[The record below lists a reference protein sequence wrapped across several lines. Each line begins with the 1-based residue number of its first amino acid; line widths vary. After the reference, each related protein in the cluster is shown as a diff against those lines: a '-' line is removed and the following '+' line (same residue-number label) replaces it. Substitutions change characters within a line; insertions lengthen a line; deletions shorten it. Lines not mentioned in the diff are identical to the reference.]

1 MLNLVFYTNN
11 NNTQIDLNIYIS
23 MNTIVMKFGGTSVA
37 GTEKIRNIAD
47 IVIKEVKNNK
57 IIVVLSAMAGETN
70 KLQSFLDDF
79 ASQYSLES
87 DLVLTSGEQVT
98 IGLLSAQLKNK
109 GIKSIPLL
117 GWQIPIITDDNHEK
131 AKILHIDNKRIEKF
145 FEKNDVIV
153 LAGFQGISLDG
164 EITSLGRG
172 GSDTTAVA
180 IASSVGAE
188 RCDIYTDVDGV
199 YTTDPNIDQNAK
211 KIPKMSYEE
220 MLEMASTGS
229 KVLHTRSVELAMKN
243 NLTLQVLSS
252 LTKETGTF
260 IVDEKE
266 LIEKEIVSGVS
277 YSKNEAKVTI
287 SGILDKPGISAKI
300 FSLMT
305 ENNINVDMIVQ
316 NISQDR
322 ISANITFT
330 INLKD
335 FDLTKSVIEKNHN
348 SLKYKSLSLD
358 KNVAK
363 ISVIGMGMMSQA
375 GVAEKMF
382 KTLAKNEINILAIST
397 SEIKISV
404 LIEEKHTNIAVK
416 SLHEAYNL

>member
-1 MLNLVFYTNN
+1 M
-11 NNTQIDLNIYIS
+11 NI
-23 MNTIVMKFGGTSVA
+23 IVMKFGGTSVA
-37 GTEKIRNIAD
+37 SIEKLKNIVS
-47 IVIKEVKNNK
+47 IVSQEIKKNK
-57 IIVVLSAMAGETN
+57 VIVVLSAMSGETN
-70 KLQSFLDDF
+70 KLQSYLDEF
-79 ASQYSLES
+79 GSKNSIES

-98 IGLLSAQLKNK
+98 IGLLSAALKND

-131 AKILHIDNKRIEKF
+131 AKILQIDNKRIHKYL
-145 FEKNDVIV
+145 EKNDVIV
-153 LAGFQGISLDG
+153 LAGYQGINLHG
-164 EITSLGRG
+164 NITSFGRG

-180 IASSVGAE
+180 IASAIDAE
-188 RCDIYTDVDGV
+188 RCDIFTDVDGV
-199 YTTDPNIDQNAK
+199 YTTDPNIDEKAK
-211 KIPKMSYEE
+211 KISKLSYEE
-220 MLEMASTGS
+220 MLEMSSTGA

-252 LTKETGTF
+252 LTKKTGTF

-277 YSKNEAKVTI
+277 YSKNEAKITI

-316 NISQDR
+316 NISQDG
-322 ISANITFT
+322 IFANITFT
-330 INLKD
+330 INQKD
-335 FDLTKSVIEKNHN
+335 YDLTELVLEN
-348 SLKYKSLSLD
+348 SNNFLDYKSLSLD

-363 ISVIGMGMMSQA
+363 ISVVGMGMMSQS

-382 KTLAKNEINILAIST
+382 KTLAKNGINILAIST

-404 LIEEKHTNIAVK
+404 LIDEKHTNIAVK
-416 SLHEAYNL
+416 SLHDVYNL

>member
-1 MLNLVFYTNN
+1 MSINV
-11 NNTQIDLNIYIS
+11 I
-23 MNTIVMKFGGTSVA
+23 KFGGTSVA
-37 GTEKIRNIAD
+37 DIKKLKNILN
-47 IVIKEVKNNK
+47 IILEELKHHK

-70 KLQSFLDDF
+70 KLQEFLNEF
-79 ASQYSLES
+79 ETQNSIES

-98 IGLLSAQLKNK
+98 IGLLSAALKNK
-109 GIKSIPLL
+109 GVKSIPLL
-117 GWQIPIITDDNHEK
+117 GWQVPIITDNNHEK
-131 AKILHIDNKRIEKF
+131 AKILNIDKNRIQKYLE
-145 FEKNDVIV
+145 NYDVIV
-153 LAGFQGISLDG
+153 LAGFQGISIEG
-164 EITSLGRG
+164 NITSLGRG

-180 IASSVGAE
+180 IASAVDAE

-199 YTTDPNIDQNAK
+199 YTADPNIDSNAK
-211 KIPKMSYEE
+211 KIPKVSYEE
-220 MLEMASTGS
+220 MLEMSSTGA

-243 NLTLQVLSS
+243 NLKLQVISS
-252 LTKETGTF
+252 LTKDKGTF
-260 IVDEKE
+260 IVNDKE

-316 NISQDR
+316 NISQDG

-330 INLKD
+330 VNQKD
-335 FDLTKSVIEKNHN
+335 YNLTKLVLESSKNILN
-348 SLKYKSLSLD
+348 YKSLSLD
-358 KNVAK
+358 KNVSK
-363 ISVIGMGMMSQA
+363 ISVIGMGMMSQT

-382 KTLAKNEINILAIST
+382 KTLAKNSINILAIST

-404 LIEEKHTNIAVK
+404 LIEENYTNIAVK
-416 SLHEAYNL
+416 SLHDAYNL

>member
-1 MLNLVFYTNN
+1 
-11 NNTQIDLNIYIS
+11 

-37 GTEKIRNIAD
+37 SIEKLKNIAD
-47 IVIKEVKNNK
+47 IVSKEVQKNK
-57 IIVVLSAMAGETN
+57 IVVVLSAMAGETN
-70 KLQSFLDDF
+70 KLQGYLNHFV
-79 ASQYSLES
+79 SQNSIES

-98 IGLLSAQLKNK
+98 VGLLSAALKSK

-117 GWQIPIITDDNHEK
+117 GWQIPIITNDNYEN
-131 AKILHIDNKRIEKF
+131 AKILHIDNIRIQKY
-145 FEKNDVIV
+145 FENNEVIV
-153 LAGFQGISLDG
+153 LAGFQGINIHG
-164 EITSLGRG
+164 KITSLGRG

-180 IASSVGAE
+180 IASSINAE
-188 RCDIYTDVDGV
+188 RCDIYTDVEGV

-220 MLEMASTGS
+220 MLEMASAGA

-252 LTKETGTF
+252 LTKKTGTF
-260 IVDEKE
+260 IVDEKK

-316 NISQDR
+316 NISQDG

-330 INLKD
+330 INQKD
-335 FDLTKSVIEKNHN
+335 FDLTKSVIENSNN

-363 ISVIGMGMMSQA
+363 ISVVGMGMMSQS

-404 LIEEKHTNIAVK
+404 LIDEKYTNIAVK

>member
-1 MLNLVFYTNN
+1 
-11 NNTQIDLNIYIS
+11 

-37 GTEKIRNIAD
+37 GTKKLRNIAN
-47 IVIKEVKNNK
+47 IVLKEAQNNK

-70 KLQSFLDDF
+70 KLQSYLDDF

-98 IGLLSAQLKNK
+98 IGLLSAELKNR
-109 GIKSIPLL
+109 GVKSIPLL
-117 GWQIPIITDDNHEK
+117 GWQIPIITDNSHEK
-131 AKILHIDNKRIEKF
+131 AKILNIDNKRIQKF

-180 IASSVGAE
+180 IASSVDAK
-188 RCDIYTDVDGV
+188 RCDIYTDVEGV

-211 KIPKMSYEE
+211 KISKMSYEE

-300 FSLMT
+300 FSLMS

-316 NISQDR
+316 NISQDG

-330 INLKD
+330 ISQKD
-335 FDLTKSVIEKNHN
+335 FDITKSVIEKNRN

>member
-1 MLNLVFYTNN
+1 MK
-11 NNTQIDLNIYIS
+11 
-23 MNTIVMKFGGTSVA
+23 TIVMKFGGTSVA
-37 GTEKIRNIAD
+37 GNEKLKNIAN
-47 IVIKEVKNNK
+47 IVSSKVKVNK
-57 IIVVLSAMAGETN
+57 VIVVLSAMAGETN
-70 KLQSFLDDF
+70 KLQSYLDELGEKN
-79 ASQYSLES
+79 STES

-98 IGLLSAQLKNK
+98 VGLLSSHLKK
-109 GIKSIPLL
+109 QDIKSIPLL

-131 AKILHIDNKRIEKF
+131 AKILKIDKKRIEAYL
-145 FEKNDVIV
+145 ENYDVIV
-153 LAGFQGISLDG
+153 LAGFQGINTKG
-164 EITSLGRG
+164 GITSLGRG

-180 IASSVGAE
+180 IASAINAE

-199 YTTDPNIDQNAK
+199 YTTDPNIEKKAK
-211 KIPKMSYEE
+211 KISKMSYEE
-220 MLEMASTGS
+220 MLEMASTGA

-252 LTKETGTF
+252 LNKKTGTF

-277 YSKNEAKVTI
+277 YSNKEAKVTI
-287 SGILDKPGISAKI
+287 SGILDKPGISAQI

-316 NISQDR
+316 NISQDG
-322 ISANITFT
+322 ILANITFT
-330 INLKD
+330 INQKD
-335 FDLTKSVIEKNHN
+335 YDLTKLVLEN
-348 SLKYKSLSLD
+348 SNNTLNYKSLTLD

-363 ISVIGMGMMSQA
+363 VSVIGMGMMSQS

-404 LIEEKHTNIAVK
+404 LIDEKHIIIAVK
-416 SLHEAYNL
+416 SLHEVYNL